1 MFTKIKLI
9 LASIVAVIGVVLAA
23 FLKGRSNGV
32 KSTENKMQ
40 EQHNKDVE
48 QTSKERVEN
57 IKNVS
62 GVKQE
67 AIVNSDSK
75 IDTDLNDKWTRG

>member
-9 LASIVAVIGVVLAA
+9 LASIVAIIGVVIAA

-32 KSTENKMQ
+32 QATEGKVQ

-48 QTSKERVEN
+48 QASKERVEN

-62 GVKQE
+62 DVKQE

-75 IDTDLNDKWTRG
+75 IDKDLNDKWTRG